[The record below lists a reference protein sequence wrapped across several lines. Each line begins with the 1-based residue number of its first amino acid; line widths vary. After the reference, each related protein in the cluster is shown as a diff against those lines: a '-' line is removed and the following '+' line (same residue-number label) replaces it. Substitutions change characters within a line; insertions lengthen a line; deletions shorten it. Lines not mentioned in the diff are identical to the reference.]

1 MSVGVLDGV
10 EPRARVK
17 DPVTS
22 VDAARSVDLKGSQA
36 EVLWLFELVEAEGS
50 SGIADHELVM
60 LAQTRGSTFTAQRIR
75 SARAEL
81 AKKGLLEHKPGDY
94 VESPTGHPARV
105 WTLAEKGEG

>member
-36 EVLWLFELVEAEGS
+36 EVMRLFRRFVPAGWGL
-50 SGIADHELVM
+50 ADHELVK
-60 LAQTRGSTFTAQRIR
+60 LASLKGSTYTAQRIR

-105 WTLAEKGEG
+105 WTLAEKKED